1 MKSNNINQICQKL
14 LKSLKIY
21 LEIEKDKNQ
30 QLTKEINNL
39 VCENNSNNK
48 IENIL
53 RENIENNKNNN
64 NKLDALNNKNI

>member
-53 RENIENNKNNN
+53 R
-64 NKLDALNNKNI
+64 